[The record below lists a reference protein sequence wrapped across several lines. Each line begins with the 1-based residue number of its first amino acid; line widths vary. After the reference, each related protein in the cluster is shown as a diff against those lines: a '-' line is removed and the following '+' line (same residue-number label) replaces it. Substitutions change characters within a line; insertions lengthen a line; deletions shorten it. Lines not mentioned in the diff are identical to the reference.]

1 MQIEHQLE
9 ARQARRMK
17 AEGRMLDR
25 MERREQAA
33 ESMIGELCRDG
44 QTIYYVWPQG
54 GKYREGSFGELV
66 NFLTRNRYA

>member
-1 MQIEHQLE
+1 MQIEQQLE
-9 ARQARRMK
+9 ARQTRRMK
-17 AEGRMLDR
+17 AEGHMLDR
-25 MERREQAA
+25 MERREKAA
-33 ESMIGELCRDG
+33 EAMIGELRRDG